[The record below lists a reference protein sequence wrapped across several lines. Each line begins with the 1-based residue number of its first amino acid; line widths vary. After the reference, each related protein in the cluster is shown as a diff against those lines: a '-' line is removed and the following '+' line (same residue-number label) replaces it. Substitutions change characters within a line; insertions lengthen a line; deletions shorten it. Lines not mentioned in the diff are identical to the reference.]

1 MALAAG
7 WVLDRTNP
15 DVTTETLRAGTAVYD
30 YTWTMMIFV
39 ALGVV
44 ALVIAVMLKIHEK
57 GPDNH
62 ALELPSGEAAALSE
76 ARFRDE
82 T

>member
-1 MALAAG
+1 
-7 WVLDRTNP
+7 
-15 DVTTETLRAGTAVYD
+15 
-30 YTWTMMIFV
+30 MMIFV

-62 ALELPSGEAAALSE
+62 ALELPSAEAAALSE
-76 ARFRDE
+76 ARFRDG
-82 T
+82 TL